1 MIRLMRDEKTNSGG
15 APLDAN
21 VSGGLCKRKRERPA
35 NTATAEFGDDGFD
48 LTDLLKDLEAQ
59 EAAVAMDGPCFFLTE
74 CQILFVL
81 LLE

>member
-15 APLDAN
+15 APVDAN

-35 NTATAEFGDDGFD
+35 NSATAEFGDDGFD

-59 EAAVAMDGPCFFLTE
+59 EAAAAVDCD
-74 CQILFVL
+74 
-81 LLE
+81 